1 MSARAAAAERSP
13 VSVDLKGLI
22 DLRPAGEAIRLTAP
36 RVRAFAAGGNLSPF
50 KGRGV
55 EFDESRP
62 YQAGDDLRTMD
73 WRVTA
78 RTGKPYT
85 KVFREERNRPVI
97 VWLDLRRSMLF
108 ATRRA
113 YKAVAAAELAGLVA
127 WSAVGHGDQLGGLV
141 FTEGEHH
148 EQRPRLGG
156 RSALRLLQ
164 LITASSCWTEDLTPG
179 TRADEASSTE
189 GDTDRALLRLT
200 RVARPGSMLFLISDF
215 QALSADFERHIRE
228 LASHGD
234 VFLVHMFDPVEAELP
249 PPGRYRIQLGSRS
262 FTIETADARNRERHR
277 EKFALRRERL
287 RTLAATPGVALIEC
301 STADDPHEILSKRFA
316 RA

>member
-1 MSARAAAAERSP
+1 MGARAFRSP

-22 DLRPAGEAIRLTAP
+22 DLKPGGEAIRLTAP

-62 YQAGDDLRTMD
+62 YQPGDDLRTMD

-78 RTGKPYT
+78 RTGRPYT

-108 ATRRA
+108 ATRGA

-141 FTEGEHH
+141 FAEDEHH
-148 EQRPRLGG
+148 ELRPRLG
-156 RSALRLLQ
+156 RRAALHLLQ
-164 LITASSCWTEDLTPG
+164 VVAASSCWTG
-179 TRADEASSTE
+179 GVGGAQVREAAAAE

-215 QALSADFERHIRE
+215 RVLSGDFERHIRE

-234 VFLVHMFDPVEAELP
+234 VFLVHVFDPVEAELP
-249 PPGRYRIQLGSRS
+249 PPGRYRIQLGARS
-262 FTIETADARNRERHR
+262 FTIETADARVRARHR
-277 EKFALRRERL
+277 EQFDRRRERL
-287 RTLAATPGVALIEC
+287 RALAAAPGVALIEC
-301 STADDPHEILSKRFA
+301 TTADDPHEILSKRFA

>member
-1 MSARAAAAERSP
+1 
-13 VSVDLKGLI
+13 
-22 DLRPAGEAIRLTAP
+22 
-36 RVRAFAAGGNLSPF
+36 
-50 KGRGV
+50 
-55 EFDESRP
+55 
-62 YQAGDDLRTMD
+62 MD

-97 VWLDLRRSMLF
+97 LWLDLRRSMLF

-113 YKAVAAAELAGLVA
+113 YKAVAAAELAGLIA

-141 FTEGEHH
+141 FTENEHH

-164 LITASSCWTEDLTPG
+164 LIVASSCWTEELTP
-179 TRADEASSTE
+179 RPVEASPAE
-189 GDTDRALLRLT
+189 ADTDRALLRLT
-200 RVARPGSMLFLISDF
+200 RVVRPGSMLFLISDF
-215 QALSADFERHIRE
+215 QVLSGDFERHIRE

-234 VFLVHMFDPVEAELP
+234 VFLVHVFDPVEAELP

-277 EKFALRRERL
+277 ERFAARRERL
-287 RTLAATPGVALIEC
+287 RTLAASPGVALIEC
-301 STADDPHEILSKRFA
+301 TTADDPHEVLSKRFA